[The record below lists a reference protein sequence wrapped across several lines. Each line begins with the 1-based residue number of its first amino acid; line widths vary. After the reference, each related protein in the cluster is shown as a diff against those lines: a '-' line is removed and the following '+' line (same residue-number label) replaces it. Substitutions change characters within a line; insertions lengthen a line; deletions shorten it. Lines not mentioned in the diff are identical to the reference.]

1 MERPTSRPGL
11 APYSLAVWLAVGI
24 LCDAQARAQGPDKD
38 KGGSPP
44 GGDAA
49 AKGDRPGGKGERQGA
64 KAGAEGDQK
73 QVKAQKGPSEE
84 YQESIRRTVER
95 RRERRA
101 RRGQG
106 TGGSVP
112 AGAIVPWPMPP
123 VLIIRQTRETHD
135 EIDSFLRILR

>member
-11 APYSLAVWLAVGI
+11 APYLLAGSLAGGI

-49 AKGDRPGGKGERQGA
+49 AKRDRQGAKGERQGA
-64 KAGAEGDQK
+64 KGAAGGDQK
-73 QVKAQKGPSEE
+73 QAKAQMGPSEE

-135 EIDSFLRILR
+135 EIDSFLRTLR

>member
-1 MERPTSRPGL
+1 MERPTSSPGL
-11 APYSLAVWLAVGI
+11 APYLLAVWLAVGI
-24 LCDAQARAQGPDKD
+24 LCNAQARAQGPDKD

-112 AGAIVPWPMPP
+112 GAIVPWPMPP